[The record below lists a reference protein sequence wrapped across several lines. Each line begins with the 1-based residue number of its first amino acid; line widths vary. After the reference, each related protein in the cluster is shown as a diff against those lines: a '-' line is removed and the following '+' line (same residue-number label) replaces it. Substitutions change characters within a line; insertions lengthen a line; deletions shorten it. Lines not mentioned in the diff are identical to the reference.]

1 MKQVLRLRDNI
12 FVAIGYGLA
21 NCVMIEGED
30 GLIIIDVMESPDT
43 ARDVLAEFRRITNKP
58 IRGIILTHFH
68 FDHINGLEVFMEDVS
83 EKDKLEVRRRRRRR
97 SQTGHCTEL
106 SDAAGDHT
114 RELPA
119 SPAADQE
126 REVQRDLHE
135 GGQAVRDRDPGGDQQ
150 PNQGQV
156 IHPSLSTRISVKLR

>member
-1 MKQVLRLRDNI
+1 MKQVLRFRDNI

-30 GLIIIDVMESPDT
+30 GLISIDVMESPDT
-43 ARDVLAEFRRITNKP
+43 AREVLAEFRRITSKP

-83 EKDKLEVRRRRRRR
+83 EKDKLEVRRRRRG
-97 SQTGHCTEL
+97 SQTGDCTEL
-106 SDAAGDHT
+106 SDDTGDHT
-114 RELPA
+114 REFPA
-119 SPAADQE
+119 PPAADQE
-126 REVQRDLHE
+126 REGQCDLHE

-150 PNQGQV
+150 PHQGQV
-156 IHPSLSTRISVKLR
+156 ICHYI

>member
-83 EKDKLEVRRRRRRR
+83 EKDKLEVQRRRRRRR
-97 SQTGHCTEL
+97 
-106 SDAAGDHT
+106 
-114 RELPA
+114 R
-119 SPAADQE
+119 
-126 REVQRDLHE
+126 RLH
-135 GGQAVRDRDPGGDQQ
+135 
-150 PNQGQV
+150 
-156 IHPSLSTRISVKLR
+156 